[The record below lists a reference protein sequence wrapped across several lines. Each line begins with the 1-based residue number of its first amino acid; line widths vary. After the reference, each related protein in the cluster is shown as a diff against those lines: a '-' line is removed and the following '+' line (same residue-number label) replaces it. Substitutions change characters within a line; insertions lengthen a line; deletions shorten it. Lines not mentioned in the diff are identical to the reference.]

1 MADSEELECRAAMAP
16 KIIAACC
23 VLHNICQ
30 RAGEP
35 GDNADLRDPHN
46 NNLNDQHFF
55 PTMSEYAS
63 KKTGQDARSALLR
76 DFASRNLE

>member
-1 MADSEELECRAAMAP
+1 MNVGLPMAP
-16 KIIAACC
+16 AVVVACC

-35 GDNADLRDPHN
+35 GDNADLLDPHN
-46 NNLNDQHFF
+46 NNLNDEHIA

-63 KKTGQDARSALLR
+63 KRIGQDARSALLK
-76 DFASRNLE
+76 DFAARNLE